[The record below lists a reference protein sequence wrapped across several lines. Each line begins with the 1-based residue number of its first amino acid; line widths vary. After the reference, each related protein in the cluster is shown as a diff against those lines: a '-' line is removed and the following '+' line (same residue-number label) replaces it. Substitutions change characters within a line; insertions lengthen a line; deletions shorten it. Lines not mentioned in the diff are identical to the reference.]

1 VNKDD
6 VLYQQLFQTMPNG
19 MAVIEAMDDGH
30 GFCVRDCNDVMAY
43 LLGMKRNELKGLI
56 FSADLLPPLSD
67 ETLQQNLRR
76 VCGTGEPQRYEKC
89 YTGPDGT
96 DVWLEHILYALPPT
110 SIVILLNDI
119 TPQKRAEAG
128 KEAQLHFLQQMLDSI
143 PNPVFFKDLERRFR
157 ICNRAFINTME
168 SSREHILGHT
178 VFDLL
183 DEKNAGLLD
192 TINNLVLNE
201 GRIVHMEHR
210 ITLKNNEER
219 LLLVYEAP
227 YYSSQGRLEGLV
239 GNFVDITERKYIEE
253 YQIEA
258 EKLAERSLRLA
269 SLGTLAGG
277 IAHEINQPLTVI
289 KAEVDGI
296 RIRKEMSQFITEEEV
311 LDTMNVISEEV
322 GRIHHIIEH
331 MRSLIRGWP
340 GGKMERVDLNATIR
354 HALEIVG
361 QQVGNHSIGLSLDLP
376 QNLPDVLGNAPYI
389 EQIVINLVVNAMQAL
404 DTCTRTDKLIIVR
417 TRRYGNQ
424 LVIEVLDNGPGIPK
438 EYIRNVFDPFFTTKQ
453 YIKSLGL
460 GLAIVENFAQAMS
473 GAIGAENIEGGG
485 TLFRVVLQPAPGV
498 SE

>member
-1 VNKDD
+1 MKTDD
-6 VLYQQLFQTMPNG
+6 ALYRQLFLTMPNG
-19 MAVIEAMDDGH
+19 MAVIEAMDDGLR
-30 GFCVRDCNDVMAY
+30 FRVRDCNDLMADMI
-43 LLGMKRNELKGLI
+43 GMSRIELMNLML
-56 FSADLLPPLSD
+56 SADLQPPLSD
-67 ETLQQNLRR
+67 ETLLKNLHR
-76 VCGTGEPQRYEKC
+76 VRHTRETQRYEKC
-89 YTGPDGT
+89 YTASDGAEI
-96 DVWLEHILYALPPT
+96 WLEHILYSISPT
-110 SIVILLNDI
+110 TIVILLNDI
-119 TPQKRAEAG
+119 TPQKRAEAE

-157 ICNRAFINTME
+157 TCNRALVNTME

-178 VFDLL
+178 VFDLF
-183 DEKNAGLLD
+183 DEKNAVMLD
-192 TINNLVLNE
+192 TINSLVLNE

-210 ITLKNNEER
+210 LTLRNGDER

-227 YYSSQGRLEGLV
+227 YYSPQGRLEGLV

-296 RIRKEMSQFITEEEV
+296 RIRKEMSQYITEEEV

-340 GGKMERVDLNATIR
+340 GGKMEHVDLNATIR

-361 QQVGNHSIGLSLDLP
+361 QQVVNHSIGLSLDLP
-376 QNLPDVLGNAPYI
+376 PNLPDVLGNAPYI

-404 DTCTRTDKLIIVR
+404 DTSTRPNKRIIVR
-417 TRRYGNQ
+417 TRHYGNQ

-498 SE
+498 NE